1 MIILLSICLFI
12 VQIRKSLIMKAYNFI
27 YIIIFPL
34 IFLRSL
40 YKSLRF
46 GENLFR
52 ILEKFSLYRDNKSS
66 KPVILVHAVSV
77 GEVLAGRKF
86 VKEIIKRFPNHQ
98 VLITC
103 TTQTGSATIK
113 KIYGNSV
120 LHKYLPFD
128 LKFCLKRFLKI
139 WQPEITFILE
149 TEIWPNLID
158 LLYKQRRKVFL
169 VNGRL
174 SEKSFK
180 RYKLFLPFLGGVFS
194 KLDYIICQGKRDLER
209 FVELGVD
216 IEKIKTDYSFK
227 FDSISL
233 LEKKDKSES
242 DLSEKKI
249 IICASTHEPEERILM
264 DAFEILDKKDVI
276 LIIAPRHPER
286 VSKIFR
292 EIKRRGINQSLFSKN
307 KMKIDFTKKINLI
320 DQIGHLEDLF
330 SKADIA
336 FIGGSLIPRGGQN
349 FLEAVKFSL
358 PISSGKSFYNFQEI
372 AEDLIAMDILKIADS
387 AEQLKDI
394 WEKQLT
400 SVPESIFQKTETY
413 LKERQGASLRVFE
426 YLSL

>member
-1 MIILLSICLFI
+1 M
-12 VQIRKSLIMKAYNFI
+12 RAYNFI

-34 IFLRSL
+34 IFLRSI

-46 GENLFR
+46 GENLLR
-52 ILEKFSLYRDNKSS
+52 TLEKLSLYEGEKSS

-86 VKEIIKRFPNHQ
+86 VNEIIKRFPDYQ

-120 LHKYLPFD
+120 QHQYLPFD
-128 LKFCLKRFLKI
+128 LKFCLKRFIKN

-149 TEIWPNLID
+149 TEIWPNLIN

-174 SEKSFK
+174 SEKSFQ
-180 RYKLFLPFLGGVFS
+180 RYKLFLPVLGDVFS

-209 FVELGVD
+209 FVELGAD
-216 IEKIKTDYSFK
+216 KEKIKMDYSFK

-242 DLSEKKI
+242 AVSEKKI
-249 IICASTHEPEERILM
+249 IICASTHEPEERILV
-264 DAFEILDKKDVI
+264 DAFEILDNKDVI
-276 LIIAPRHPER
+276 LILAPRHPER
-286 VSKIFR
+286 VSKIFK
-292 EIKRRGINQSLFSKN
+292 EIERRGINQSLFSKN
-307 KMKIDFTKKINLI
+307 KLKIDFTKKINLI
-320 DQIGHLEDLF
+320 DEIGHLEDLF
-330 SKADIA
+330 SLADIA

-372 AEDLIAMDILKIADS
+372 GEDLIDMDILKIADS
-387 AEQLKDI
+387 AEELKDI
-394 WEKQLT
+394 WEKQL
-400 SVPESIFQKTETY
+400 SSESGRFSQKTETY
-413 LKERQGASLRVFE
+413 LKERQGASLRAFE
-426 YLSL
+426 DLSL

>member
-1 MIILLSICLFI
+1 M
-12 VQIRKSLIMKAYNFI
+12 RAYNFI

-34 IFLRSL
+34 IFLRSI

-46 GENLFR
+46 GENLSR
-52 ILEKFSLYRDNKSS
+52 TLEKLSLYKGEKSP

-86 VKEIIKRFPNHQ
+86 VNEIIKRFPDYQ

-120 LHKYLPFD
+120 QHQYLPFD
-128 LKFCLKRFLKI
+128 LKFCLKRFIKN

-149 TEIWPNLID
+149 TEIWPNLIN

-174 SEKSFK
+174 SEKSFQ
-180 RYKLFLPFLGGVFS
+180 RYKLFLPVLGDVFS
-194 KLDYIICQGKRDLER
+194 KLDYIICQGKRDLKR

-216 IEKIKTDYSFK
+216 KEKIKMDYSFK

-242 DLSEKKI
+242 AVSEKKI
-249 IICASTHEPEERILM
+249 IICASTHEPEERILV
-264 DAFEILDKKDVI
+264 DAFEILDNKDVI
-276 LIIAPRHPER
+276 LILAPRHPER
-286 VSKIFR
+286 VSKIFK
-292 EIKRRGINQSLFSKN
+292 EIERRGINQSLFSKN
-307 KMKIDFTKKINLI
+307 KLKIDFTKKINLI
-320 DQIGHLEDLF
+320 DEIGHLEDLF
-330 SKADIA
+330 SLADIA

-372 AEDLIAMDILKIADS
+372 GEDLIDMDILKIADS
-387 AEQLKDI
+387 AEELKDI
-394 WEKQLT
+394 WEKQL
-400 SVPESIFQKTETY
+400 SSESGRFSQKTETY
-413 LKERQGASLRVFE
+413 LKERQGASLRAFE
-426 YLSL
+426 DLSL

>member
-1 MIILLSICLFI
+1 M
-12 VQIRKSLIMKAYNFI
+12 RAYNFI

-34 IFLRSL
+34 IFLRSI

-46 GENLFR
+46 GENLSR
-52 ILEKFSLYRDNKSS
+52 ILEKLSLYKGEKSS

-86 VKEIIKRFPNHQ
+86 VNEIIKRFPDYQ

-120 LHKYLPFD
+120 QHQYLPFD
-128 LKFCLKRFLKI
+128 LKFCLKRFI
-139 WQPEITFILE
+139 QNWQPEITFILE
-149 TEIWPNLID
+149 TEIWPNLIN
-158 LLYKQRRKVFL
+158 LLHKQRRKVFL

-174 SEKSFK
+174 SEKSFQ
-180 RYKLFLPFLGGVFS
+180 RYKLFLPILGDVFS

-209 FVELGVD
+209 FVELG
-216 IEKIKTDYSFK
+216 INKEKIKMDYSFK

-242 DLSEKKI
+242 DVSEKKI
-249 IICASTHEPEERILM
+249 IICASTHEPEERILV
-264 DAFEILDKKDVI
+264 DAFEILDNKDVI
-276 LIIAPRHPER
+276 LILAPRHPER
-286 VSKIFR
+286 VSKIFK

-307 KMKIDFTKKINLI
+307 ELKIDFTKKINLI

-330 SKADIA
+330 SLADIA

-372 AEDLIAMDILKIADS
+372 AEDLIEMDILKIADS
-387 AEQLKDI
+387 AEELKDI
-394 WEKQLT
+394 WEKQL
-400 SVPESIFQKTETY
+400 SSAPERFSQKTETY
-413 LKERQGASLRVFE
+413 LKERQGASLRAFE

>member
-1 MIILLSICLFI
+1 M
-12 VQIRKSLIMKAYNFI
+12 RAYNFI

-34 IFLRSL
+34 IFLRSI

-46 GENLFR
+46 GENLSR
-52 ILEKFSLYRDNKSS
+52 TLEKLSLYKGEKSS

-86 VKEIIKRFPNHQ
+86 VNEIIKRFPDYQ

-120 LHKYLPFD
+120 QHQYLPFD
-128 LKFCLKRFLKI
+128 LKFCLKRFIKN

-149 TEIWPNLID
+149 TEIWPNLIN

-174 SEKSFK
+174 SEKSFQ
-180 RYKLFLPFLGGVFS
+180 RYKLFLPVLGDVFS
-194 KLDYIICQGKRDLER
+194 KLDYIICQGKRDLKR
-209 FVELGVD
+209 FIELGVD
-216 IEKIKTDYSFK
+216 KEKIKMDYSFK

-233 LEKKDKSES
+233 PVKKDKSES
-242 DLSEKKI
+242 DVSEKKI
-249 IICASTHEPEERILM
+249 IICASTHEPEERILV
-264 DAFEILDKKDVI
+264 DAFEILDNKDVI
-276 LIIAPRHPER
+276 LILAPRHPER
-286 VSKIFR
+286 VSKIFK
-292 EIKRRGINQSLFSKN
+292 EIERRGINQSLFSKS
-307 KMKIDFTKKINLI
+307 KLKIDFTKKINLI
-320 DQIGHLEDLF
+320 DEIGHLEDLF
-330 SKADIA
+330 SLADIA

-372 AEDLIAMDILKIADS
+372 GEDLIDMDILKIADS
-387 AEQLKDI
+387 AEELKDI
-394 WEKQLT
+394 WEKQL
-400 SVPESIFQKTETY
+400 SSESGRFSQKTETY
-413 LKERQGASLRVFE
+413 LKERQGASLRAFE
-426 YLSL
+426 DLPL

>member
-1 MIILLSICLFI
+1 M
-12 VQIRKSLIMKAYNFI
+12 RAYNFI

-34 IFLRSL
+34 IFLRSI

-46 GENLFR
+46 GENLSR
-52 ILEKFSLYRDNKSS
+52 TLEKLSLYKGEKSS

-86 VKEIIKRFPNHQ
+86 VNEIIKRFPDYQ

-120 LHKYLPFD
+120 QHQYLPFD
-128 LKFCLKRFLKI
+128 LKFCLKRFIKN

-149 TEIWPNLID
+149 TEIWPNLINI
-158 LLYKQRRKVFL
+158 LYKQRRKVFL

-174 SEKSFK
+174 SEKSFE
-180 RYKLFLPFLGGVFS
+180 RYKLFLPVLGDVFS

-216 IEKIKTDYSFK
+216 KEKIKMDYSFK

-242 DLSEKKI
+242 DVSEKKI
-249 IICASTHEPEERILM
+249 IICASTHEPEERILV
-264 DAFEILDKKDVI
+264 DAFEILNNKDII
-276 LIIAPRHPER
+276 LILAPRHPER
-286 VSKIFR
+286 VSKIFK
-292 EIKRRGINQSLFSKN
+292 EIERRGINQSLFSKN
-307 KMKIDFTKKINLI
+307 KLKIDFTKKINLI
-320 DQIGHLEDLF
+320 DEIGHLEDLF
-330 SKADIA
+330 SLADIA

-372 AEDLIAMDILKIADS
+372 GEDLIDMDILKIADS
-387 AEQLKDI
+387 AEELKDI
-394 WEKQLT
+394 WEKQL
-400 SVPESIFQKTETY
+400 SSESGRFSQKTETY
-413 LKERQGASLRVFE
+413 LKERQGASLRAFE
-426 YLSL
+426 DLSL

>member
-1 MIILLSICLFI
+1 M
-12 VQIRKSLIMKAYNFI
+12 RAYNFI

-34 IFLRSL
+34 IFLRSI

-46 GENLFR
+46 GENLSR
-52 ILEKFSLYRDNKSS
+52 ILEKLSLYKGEKSS

-86 VKEIIKRFPNHQ
+86 VNEIIKRFPDYQ

-120 LHKYLPFD
+120 QHQYLPFD
-128 LKFCLKRFLKI
+128 LKFCLKRFI
-139 WQPEITFILE
+139 ENWQPEITFILE
-149 TEIWPNLID
+149 TEIWPNLIN

-180 RYKLFLPFLGGVFS
+180 RYKLYLPVLGDVFS

-216 IEKIKTDYSFK
+216 KEKIKMDYSFK

-233 LEKKDKSES
+233 LEKKDKSKS
-242 DLSEKKI
+242 NISEKKI
-249 IICASTHEPEERILM
+249 IICASTHEPEERILV
-264 DAFEILDKKDVI
+264 DAFEILDNKDVI
-276 LIIAPRHPER
+276 LILAPRHPER
-286 VSKIFR
+286 VSKIFK

-307 KMKIDFTKKINLI
+307 KLKIDFTKKINLI
-320 DQIGHLEDLF
+320 DEIGHLEDLF
-330 SKADIA
+330 SLADIA

-372 AEDLIAMDILKIADS
+372 AKDLIDMDILKIADS
-387 AEQLKDI
+387 AEELKDI
-394 WEKQLT
+394 WEKQL
-400 SVPESIFQKTETY
+400 SSASEKFSQKTETY
-413 LKERQGASLRVFE
+413 LKERQGASLRAFE